1 MPMTCTGGRARCSNS
16 YTTVRFTMLATLFP
30 IPFRQAPPS
39 QALNLC
45 ASSAFY
51 VSALNS
57 HPSNCNPIRS
67 HSNISELFFSV
78 LNHLQIF
85 PPDSPKSF
93 RYPQGGTGFSLST
106 RTSHRNPMSTLRQ
119 IEANQRN
126 AQKSTGP
133 TSVTGKATS
142 SMNALKTGIDAKS
155 LVLPSENRAHLDQL
169 IDDYYSHHQPASP
182 DARAFVDDLIYCE
195 WTLRRLRAAETQAWR
210 YQSDNK
216 YSDPQK
222 YPLGQSATSN
232 PNSFSKLQY
241 RLDATRRARQRA
253 LDALAKLKAEA
264 AAAPTPAPD
273 PAPPP
278 PASPRSPRQTQ
289 ARSPRPPPP
298 RPRPSPARRTRR
310 SPFAKPL

>member
-1 MPMTCTGGRARCSNS
+1 
-16 YTTVRFTMLATLFP
+16 
-30 IPFRQAPPS
+30 
-39 QALNLC
+39 
-45 ASSAFY
+45 
-51 VSALNS
+51 
-57 HPSNCNPIRS
+57 
-67 HSNISELFFSV
+67 
-78 LNHLQIF
+78 
-85 PPDSPKSF
+85 
-93 RYPQGGTGFSLST
+93 
-106 RTSHRNPMSTLRQ
+106 MSTLRQ

-253 LDALAKLKAEA
+253 LDALAKLKAAPDPDAESPTPA
-264 AAAPTPAPD
+264 IATPSLNPSPQTTSPQIGFVPSTPAAAPPQPAP
-273 PAPPP
+273 AL
-278 PASPRSPRQTQ
+278 
-289 ARSPRPPPP
+289 
-298 RPRPSPARRTRR
+298 PSPGPQRPEPVATREHIR
-310 SPFAKPL
+310 

>member
-1 MPMTCTGGRARCSNS
+1 
-16 YTTVRFTMLATLFP
+16 
-30 IPFRQAPPS
+30 
-39 QALNLC
+39 
-45 ASSAFY
+45 
-51 VSALNS
+51 
-57 HPSNCNPIRS
+57 
-67 HSNISELFFSV
+67 
-78 LNHLQIF
+78 
-85 PPDSPKSF
+85 
-93 RYPQGGTGFSLST
+93 
-106 RTSHRNPMSTLRQ
+106 
-119 IEANQRN
+119 
-126 AQKSTGP
+126 
-133 TSVTGKATS
+133 
-142 SMNALKTGIDAKS
+142 MNALKTGIDAKS

-264 AAAPTPAPD
+264 AA
-273 PAPPP
+273 PPSLNHSPQTTSPQIGFVPSTP
-278 PASPRSPRQTQ
+278 PA
-289 ARSPRPPPP
+289 A
-298 RPRPSPARRTRR
+298 PSPGPNPPVPVVTSYPQIR
-310 SPFAKPL
+310 